1 MERQKEWRWGP
12 RHARR
17 AAKKK
22 KLKLLTERHMIEM
35 RTDDPFGSGFHDWTL
50 EALKALARRPR
61 YGLPRVYQIGGM
73 LSRVR
78 AGAKLESLTEDSLRH
93 IIAEVCD
100 FDEIRLN
107 HKHMDTH
114 RILPPPCE
122 ILKSILTM
130 DLDERKFPPLEVV
143 ASTPILGSDGKIINR
158 PGYHRKDQLF
168 LAPTIEIPP
177 VPKRPTKQDVD
188 QALALILGH
197 YLEGF
202 PIADDASK
210 CHALSVVLTP
220 LVRRLVKGPTPLHLA
235 LASTPGTG
243 KSLLMAALSQI
254 VTGRPVEPSM
264 LRESEDE
271 MTKTLLAVLLAGPP
285 YVLFDN
291 INSADSA
298 TLAAAIASPDCTFS
312 GRLLGSTKHI
322 TVPALAC
329 WLATGNNPKVS
340 RELARRTV
348 VIRLDANQERPEL
361 RTDFKIKSLLRWGT
375 EHRADLLYASLTLCQ
390 AWVAAKMPKGRSVLG
405 SFESWAEVIG
415 GILDVIGMPGFL
427 ENKDELMTR
436 DDHARGWSALV
447 AEWWRVYQSNLV
459 SIDDLHR
466 SIVSNPELEVAF
478 SETLGQGLDRSQK
491 RRLGLELRKVQ
502 DRVFGSWRIEVST
515 AVVRGFPLYQL
526 VPVSRAPARTRENEA
541 QPQSAPASPAP
552 ARTRECPGQAR
563 PNTEQGCPPAPARTR
578 EPDTSPGAAWERHNT
593 RERPDLT
600 QSHNGPASPAPART
614 REPGDDDGSPSPSAA
629 CGEQSTLPF

>member
-1 MERQKEWRWGP
+1 MDHQLEWAWGP
-12 RHARR
+12 RHRQK

-22 KLKLLTERHMIEM
+22 KLLTERHMIEM

-107 HKHMDTH
+107 HKHLDTH
-114 RILPPPCE
+114 RILAPPCE

-220 LVRRLVKGPTPLHLA
+220 LVRRLVKRIACLLPNFERSTGLGPV
-235 LASTPGTG
+235 S
-243 KSLLMAALSQI
+243 S
-254 VTGRPVEPSM
+254 
-264 LRESEDE
+264 
-271 MTKTLLAVLLAGPP
+271 PP
-285 YVLFDN
+285 P
-291 INSADSA
+291 
-298 TLAAAIASPDCTFS
+298 T
-312 GRLLGSTKHI
+312 
-322 TVPALAC
+322 
-329 WLATGNNPKVS
+329 
-340 RELARRTV
+340 ART
-348 VIRLDANQERPEL
+348 
-361 RTDFKIKSLLRWGT
+361 W
-375 EHRADLLYASLTLCQ
+375 
-390 AWVAAKMPKGRSVLG
+390 
-405 SFESWAEVIG
+405 
-415 GILDVIGMPGFL
+415 
-427 ENKDELMTR
+427 
-436 DDHARGWSALV
+436 
-447 AEWWRVYQSNLV
+447 LV
-459 SIDDLHR
+459 STMNR
-466 SIVSNPELEVAF
+466 SKSI
-478 SETLGQGLDRSQK
+478 RSAERRWFNKIWWIWSQTPAACQSRK
-491 RRLGLELRKVQ
+491 RFQQVM
-502 DRVFGSWRIEVST
+502 
-515 AVVRGFPLYQL
+515 P
-526 VPVSRAPARTRENEA
+526 
-541 QPQSAPASPAP
+541 QPQPIS
-552 ARTRECPGQAR
+552 
-563 PNTEQGCPPAPARTR
+563 
-578 EPDTSPGAAWERHNT
+578 
-593 RERPDLT
+593 
-600 QSHNGPASPAPART
+600 
-614 REPGDDDGSPSPSAA
+614 
-629 CGEQSTLPF
+629 